1 MKKHTEKPAT
11 ETVAK
16 NVCLLCGQAYDATRI
31 VRGCHERCYRRAVR
45 ATEAQRLSTRVL
57 ELLPKKTGGRPT
69 GSSGDWMKGVS
80 E

>member
-1 MKKHTEKPAT
+1 MKEHTKKQAA
-11 ETVAK
+11 ETVAR

-45 ATEAQRLSTRVL
+45 ATEAEQLSEHVL
-57 ELLPKKTGGRPT
+57 ELLPKGGGRPK
-69 GSSGDWMKGVS
+69 GSSKKWIKGVG